1 MQVTEVKVTP
11 VDQSPLKGYVS
22 IVIDH
27 CLSIR
32 DIRVISGPDGYF
44 VSMPSKKQRNGRFV
58 DTVAPLNK
66 ETRKLIEDAV
76 LGAFERE
83 IGERVTRRQQPGN

>member
-11 VDQSPLKGYVS
+11 VAQSPLKGYAI

-32 DIRVISGPDGYF
+32 DIRVIRGSDCYF
-44 VSMPSKKQRNGRFV
+44 VAMPSKKQRNGRFV
-58 DTVAPLNK
+58 DFVAPLNK
-66 ETRKLIEDAV
+66 ELRTLIEDAV
-76 LGAFERE
+76 LNEYERVS
-83 IGERVTRRQQPGN
+83 GERAVRRNSGD